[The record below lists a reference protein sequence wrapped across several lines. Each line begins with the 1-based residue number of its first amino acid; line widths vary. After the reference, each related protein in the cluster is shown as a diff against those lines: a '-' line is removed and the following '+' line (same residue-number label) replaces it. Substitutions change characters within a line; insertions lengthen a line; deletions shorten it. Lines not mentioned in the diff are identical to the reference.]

1 MDTKQEMMKVLC
13 PLENEKTGKKYWMRL
28 GSAYTNRDGSL
39 NVYLDALPVT
49 RQLQIRELN
58 DRDRERMAQARAN
71 GGAGGDNLPF

>member
-28 GSAYTNRDGSL
+28 GSAYPNRDGSL

-49 RQLQIRELN
+49 RKLQIRELN
-58 DRDRERMAQARAN
+58 ALDRERMAQGRADSN
-71 GGAGGDNLPF
+71 SGGDNLPF